1 MEVSKSNA
9 HILIVDDNRLNRVK
23 LARVLQQQG
32 FQTTEAENG
41 RLALECLGN
50 GRYDL
55 MLLDI
60 VMPELNGFQVLE
72 AMQQD
77 KQIIN
82 VPVIVISAQDEI
94 DNAVRCIEMGAEDYL
109 IKPFNPVLLNARLSA
124 ALEKKRLRD
133 QEHAF
138 LEQLQIERQ
147 RLEAYT
153 QELQARNQELDAFA
167 HTVAHDLKNPLAA
180 IIGYVELLQKY
191 YSENL
196 DDRGQRNLDRILQ
209 SGLKMNVIIDE
220 LLLLAGIRQQA
231 VDPQPL
237 NMYDIVCESNR
248 RLSFLIENSQAEI
261 VYPTDW
267 PTAVGH
273 APWIEEVW
281 ANYISNGIKYGG
293 HPPYLELGST
303 LQPDHMIRFWIRDNG
318 SGISPNDMK
327 RLFVPFE
334 RLKPKK
340 IEGFGLGLSVVERI
354 IKRLG
359 GSVGVESQ
367 PGEGSTFYFTLPQ
380 TAVPEDTPLPSP

>member
-1 MEVSKSNA
+1 MEVNKFNA
-9 HILIVDDNRLNRVK
+9 HILIVDDNRLNRIK

-72 AMQQD
+72 AMQQN
-77 KQIIN
+77 KKIMTL
-82 VPVIVISAQDEI
+82 PVIVISAQDEI

-133 QEHAF
+133 QEYAF
-138 LEQLQIERQ
+138 LEQIQVERQ

-191 YSENL
+191 YSDNL
-196 DDRGQRNLDRILQ
+196 DDRGLKNLDRILQ

-220 LLLLAGIRQQA
+220 LLLLAGIRQQT

-237 NMYDIVCESNR
+237 NMYDIVCESYR

-293 HPPYLELGST
+293 RPPHLELGST

-318 SGISPNDMK
+318 SGIAPNDMK

-367 PGEGSTFYFTLPQ
+367 SGQGSTFYFTLPPA
-380 TAVPEDTPLPSP
+380 TVPPDAPLPPA

>member
-1 MEVSKSNA
+1 M
-9 HILIVDDNRLNRVK
+9 
-23 LARVLQQQG
+23 
-32 FQTTEAENG
+32 
-41 RLALECLGN
+41 
-50 GRYDL
+50 Y
-55 MLLDI
+55 
-60 VMPELNGFQVLE
+60 
-72 AMQQD
+72 
-77 KQIIN
+77 
-82 VPVIVISAQDEI
+82 
-94 DNAVRCIEMGAEDYL
+94 
-109 IKPFNPVLLNARLSA
+109 
-124 ALEKKRLRD
+124 KR
-133 QEHAF
+133 Q
-138 LEQLQIERQ
+138 
-147 RLEAYT
+147 
-153 QELQARNQELDAFA
+153 
-167 HTVAHDLKNPLAA
+167 
-180 IIGYVELLQKY
+180 
-191 YSENL
+191 
-196 DDRGQRNLDRILQ
+196 
-209 SGLKMNVIIDE
+209 
-220 LLLLAGIRQQA
+220 
-231 VDPQPL
+231 
-237 NMYDIVCESNR
+237 
-248 RLSFLIENSQAEI
+248 I

-380 TAVPEDTPLPSP
+380 TAVPEDAPLPSP